1 MRTGEESKRVRC
13 VITGIRLE
21 RAKDSVQESRR
32 NVAEGLTI
40 PGEEKETD
48 SLMRGMD
55 MDH

>member
-48 SLMRGMD
+48 SLMQGMD